1 MFLTCASASASAFAL
16 CLCALRS
23 ALCALRYALCAL
35 HLRSAS
41 ALCAQRSALCAL
53 PLRRLWCAFS
63 SLPPSPLG
71 LLIFLCTKVCNKNK
85 SLQPSLPLA
94 RSPEGQDCLKLFHIY
109 EPKIYFRR
117 LFNNFRSA
125 ALHCAAPVLALPIL
139 SYFKINEQV

>member
-1 MFLTCASASASAFAL
+1 VPLPLPLPLRSAFA
-16 CLCALRS
+16 LCALRS
-23 ALCALRYALCAL
+23 ALCAMRSALCICAL
-35 HLRSAS
+35 HLRSALS
-41 ALCAQRSALCAL
+41 ALRSALCLYAAS
-53 PLRRLWCAFS
+53 AFS